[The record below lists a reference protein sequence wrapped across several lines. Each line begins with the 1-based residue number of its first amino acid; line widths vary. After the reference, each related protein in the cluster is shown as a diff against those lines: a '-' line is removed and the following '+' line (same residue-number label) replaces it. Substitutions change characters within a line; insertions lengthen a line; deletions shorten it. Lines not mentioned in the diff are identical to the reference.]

1 MEHILEVQHVSKT
14 FKNFYLD
21 DVSLSIRKGFIM
33 GFIGP
38 NGAGKST
45 LIKCM
50 MDFIPYEQGTIKLFG
65 KTHEEA
71 TREIKDRIGFVADE
85 NIYFDHL
92 TIEANKKLVAP
103 FYSQWSD
110 SSFYAY
116 LDKFGLNR
124 KQKVK
129 SLSKGMKMK
138 MALAFA
144 LSHEAE
150 LIIMDEPTAGLDP
163 VFRRELLDILLEV
176 IQDENK
182 AIFFSTHITTD
193 LESIAD
199 YIAMINNGRI
209 VFSKEKDELLDHF
222 QIVKGPTEIVDEVKS
237 HLIHVRKTAVGF
249 EALTEKGALLRE
261 QYGDHFSF
269 EKPTLDQIMYFF
281 VKEKA
286 Q

>member
-1 MEHILEVQHVSKT
+1 MEHILEVGHLSKR
-14 FKNFYLD
+14 FKHFQLEDVNFS
-21 DVSLSIRKGFIM
+21 VKKGYIM

-45 LIKCM
+45 LIKCI

-65 KTHEEA
+65 QTHQEA
-71 TREIKDRIGFVADE
+71 TKEIKDRIGFVCDD

-92 TIEANKKLVAP
+92 TIEGNKKIVAP
-103 FYSQWSD
+103 FYSKWND
-110 SSFYAY
+110 AVFYNY
-116 LDKFGLNR
+116 LAQFGLNR

-144 LSHEAE
+144 LSHDPD

-163 VFRRELLDILLEV
+163 VFRRELLDILLDV
-176 IQDENK
+176 IQDEEK

-199 YIAMINNGRI
+199 YITMINNGKI
-209 VFSKEKDELLDHF
+209 IFSKEKDELIH
-222 QIVKGPTEIVDEVKS
+222 QYKIVKGPIELAEAVKPFA
-237 HLIHVRKTAVGF
+237 IHIRKTSIGF
-249 EALTEKGALLRE
+249 EALTDDAEALRE
-261 QYGDHFSF
+261 KFAGQLVF
-269 EKPTLDQIMYFF
+269 EKPTLDAIMYFY
-281 VKEKA
+281 VKEGEK
-286 Q
+286 